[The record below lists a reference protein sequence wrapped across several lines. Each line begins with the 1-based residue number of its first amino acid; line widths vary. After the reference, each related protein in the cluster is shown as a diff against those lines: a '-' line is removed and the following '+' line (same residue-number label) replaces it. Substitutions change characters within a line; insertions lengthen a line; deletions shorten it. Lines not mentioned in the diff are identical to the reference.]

1 MLPFQIIPALR
12 RGDPVTLEECRQA
25 MIEEG
30 ASTLLGSEKPQL
42 RFASE
47 EEAEAA
53 RNRLIQRLPTSE
65 QVWVIT
71 QDVGQVEDWAQR

>member
-1 MLPFQIIPALR
+1 LL
-12 RGDPVTLEECRQA
+12 D
-25 MIEEG
+25 EG
-30 ASTLLGSEKPQL
+30 ASVLFAPEKPQL

-53 RNRLIQRLPTSE
+53 RGRLIRRLPDSE

-71 QDVGQVEDWAQR
+71 QEVGKIEDWAPR